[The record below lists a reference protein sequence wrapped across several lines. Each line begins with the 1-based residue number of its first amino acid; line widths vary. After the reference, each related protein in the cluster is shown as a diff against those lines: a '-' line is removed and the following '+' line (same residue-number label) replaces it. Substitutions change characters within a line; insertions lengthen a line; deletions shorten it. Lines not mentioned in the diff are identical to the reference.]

1 MFTTAIDT
9 KLLSRRLLE
18 VVDSITLQIEK
29 VTMTTD
35 DLCNLLVAPP
45 FPWLKFQEIFKFGD
59 TDIGESAFDEL
70 VDLSLKICR
79 DEPERE
85 ALLDLLGAQLGAFI
99 DQMHAQRQFAG
110 LGEFSPDTKD
120 EFNWEFEIYQASAKI
135 QVLRNARSKY
145 GLNPKNTRKTL
156 TTGGAI
162 R

>member
-1 MFTTAIDT
+1 MFSDVIDK
-9 KLLSRRLLE
+9 KLLWRRLLRA
-18 VVDSITLQIEK
+18 VDIPTIHIEK
-29 VTMTTD
+29 VIMTTD
-35 DLCNLLVAPP
+35 DLCALLTAPP

-99 DQMHAQRQFAG
+99 EQVHVQRQFAG
-110 LGEFSPDTKD
+110 LDDFTPDTKD
-120 EFNWEFEIYQASAKI
+120 GFNWEFEIYQASAKI

-145 GLNPKNTRKTL
+145 GLRLKNTRKVL